1 MNKNLRWK
9 LITSLIVFI
18 VFFAVGVYPLLA
30 LRYPKLPAPSWL
42 MAHQLRLGLDLKG
55 GVHLVLRVQTDDALR
70 THTTTTSEQ
79 LREALRTAG
88 VTPGTIAVV
97 SPTTFHVEGV
107 PADREAEFRRIA
119 DEQAGTNYDR
129 SSGVNGAYD
138 FRMKPNIEKDMREQ
152 TVVQALQTI
161 ERRVNELGVAEPNIS
176 RYGSSQDQILVQMP
190 GLTDVGRAK
199 EIIRNT
205 ALLELK
211 LVEAGPSPT
220 KEALLQSYNG
230 QVPQDMDV
238 VSGAGGGGDTGT
250 VYYLVRKVAAVS
262 GQDLRGAKP
271 TIDENNRPAVSF
283 SLKNEG
289 ARKFGKITGENIG
302 RSLAIVLDNRVMSA
316 PRIEGRISDEGRIS
330 GSFTS
335 QEVADLSLT
344 LRSGALPASLT
355 YLEER
360 VIGPS
365 LGADSIRSGVLASVI
380 GLVFVVLFMVIYYKT
395 SGVNAVIALLFNLV
409 ILLGL
414 MAYIGATMT
423 LPGIAGFVLTMGIG
437 VDSNVLIFERI
448 KEELA
453 AQRGVRAAINAGFG
467 RVFLT
472 LLDTHIASLIAAAFL
487 FQFGTG
493 PIRGFA
499 MTLTIGLLSNL
510 FTSTFVSKTLFEAE
524 LAHRRVPSISI

>member
-9 LITSLIVFI
+9 ILTSLTVF
-18 VFFAVGVYPLLA
+18 VLFFAVGVYPILVQ
-30 LRYPKLPAPSWL
+30 RYPKLPAPSWL

-55 GVHLVLRVQTDDALR
+55 GVHLVLRVQTDDALKI
-70 THTTTTSEQ
+70 HTTTTSEQ

-88 VTPGTIAVV
+88 VTPGTIGVT
-97 SPTTFHVEGV
+97 SPTSFHVEGV
-107 PADREAEFRRIA
+107 PGDRDAEFRRIA
-119 DEQAGTNYDR
+119 DEQAATNYDR

-138 FRMKPNIEKDMREQ
+138 FRMKPNIDKDMREQ

-161 ERRVNELGVAEPNIS
+161 DRRVNELGVAEPNIS

-190 GLTDVGRAK
+190 GLTDVSRAK

-211 LVEAGPSPT
+211 LVEAGPASS

-238 VSGAGGGGDTGT
+238 VSGAGGGESGT
-250 VYYLVRKVAAVS
+250 MFYLVRKVAAVS

-289 ARKFGKITGENIG
+289 ARKFAKITGDNIG

-316 PRIEGRISDEGRIS
+316 PRIDGRISDEGRIS

-344 LRSGALPASLT
+344 LRSGALPANLT

-380 GLVFVVLFMVIYYKT
+380 GLVLVVVFMVVYYKAA
-395 SGVNAVIALLFNLV
+395 GVNAVIALLFNLV

-453 AQRGVRAAINAGFG
+453 AQRGVRAAINFGFG

-472 LLDTHIASLIAAAFL
+472 LLDTHIASLIAAGFL

-524 LAHRRVPSISI
+524 LAQKQTPSISI

>member
-9 LITSLIVFI
+9 LLTSLTVF
-18 VFFAVGVYPLLA
+18 VLFFAVGIYPLLV
-30 LRYPKLPAPSWL
+30 LKYPKLPAPSWL

-70 THTTTTSEQ
+70 IHTTTTSEQ
-79 LREALRTAG
+79 MREALRTAG
-88 VTPGTIAVV
+88 VTPASIAVT

-107 PADREAEFRRIA
+107 PADRDAEFRRVA
-119 DEQAGTNYDR
+119 DEQASTNYDR

-138 FRMKPNIEKDMREQ
+138 FRMKPNIDKDMREQ

-161 ERRVNELGVAEPNIS
+161 DRRVNELGVAEPNIS

-190 GLTDVGRAK
+190 GLTDVARAK

-211 LVEAGPSPT
+211 LVEAGPAST

-238 VSGAGGGGDTGT
+238 VSGAGGGEAGT
-250 VYYLVRKVAAVS
+250 VFYLVRKVAAVS
-262 GQDLRGAKP
+262 GRDLRGAKP

-289 ARKFGKITGENIG
+289 ARKFSKITGDNIG

-316 PRIEGRISDEGRIS
+316 PRIDGRISDEGRIS
-330 GSFTS
+330 GSFTA

-344 LRSGALPASLT
+344 LRSGALPAGLT

-380 GLVFVVLFMVIYYKT
+380 GLAFVVIFMVIYYKA
-395 SGVNAVIALLFNLV
+395 SGVNAVIALLFNLI

-524 LAHRRVPSISI
+524 LAQRKVPSISI